1 MDGVAPLNVAS
12 HAGTTISNS
21 SHGCLVLFQRV
32 GTDVG
37 AQEVKV
43 DEYVTHNLP
52 LAKINEAFQ
61 LLQDGKCLRAV
72 IHMQ

>member
-1 MDGVAPLNVAS
+1 MDHQVPSGTDPCEAS
-12 HAGTTISNS
+12 ITT
-21 SHGCLVLFQRV
+21 LFQRV

-37 AQEVKV
+37 GVWEVQEVKV

-61 LLQDGKCLRAV
+61 LLHDGKCLRAV
-72 IHMQ
+72 IHM

>member
-1 MDGVAPLNVAS
+1 MKGDHRGPSDTNPRQ
-12 HAGTTISNS
+12 TIV
-21 SHGCLVLFQRV
+21 LILFQRV

-37 AQEVKV
+37 VQEVKV

-52 LAKINEAFQ
+52 LTKINEAFQ
-61 LLQDGKCLRAV
+61 LLHDGKCLRAV